1 MARFRIPGQGRLV
14 LDRVDRYWFMVTAEV
29 RPFIPEADKLIS
41 KNSGHLLIRARNL
54 SVVYNRRLSFLNSD
68 PFAALT
74 DVSVDV
80 FSGESLVIIGRN
92 GVGKTT
98 LLRVLSEIISV
109 DNGSLENY
117 GATTAMLSMQAGFDP
132 LVSGRTNILLS
143 ALLLGYT
150 KQEIDER
157 MSDIV
162 AFSELGEFIDQPL
175 AGYSAGMRA
184 RLGFSVCYY
193 MQPDILMIDEA
204 LGVGDL
210 EFQKKSA
217 RAMEEKIQSEQ
228 TVVLVSHSANT
239 IKNLCTRAL
248 WIEDG
253 ISKMEGKV
261 ETVIE
266 AYEDFIMSR
275 SRQQETS

>member
-1 MARFRIPGQGRLV
+1 
-14 LDRVDRYWFMVTAEV
+14 MVTAEV
-29 RPFIPEADKLIS
+29 RPLIPEADKLIS
-41 KNSGHLLIRARNL
+41 KNPGNLLIRARNL
-54 SVVYNRRLSFLNSD
+54 SVVYKRRLSFFNRD

-80 FSGESLVIIGRN
+80 FSGESLGIIGRN

-109 DNGSLENY
+109 DNGWLENY

-132 LVSGRTNILLS
+132 LASGRTNILLS

-157 MSDIV
+157 MNDIV
-162 AFSELGEFIDQPL
+162 SFSELGDFIDQPL
-175 AGYSAGMRA
+175 AGYSVGMRA

-204 LGVGDL
+204 LGVGDI

-253 ISKMEGKV
+253 ISKMEGEVK
-261 ETVIE
+261 TVIE